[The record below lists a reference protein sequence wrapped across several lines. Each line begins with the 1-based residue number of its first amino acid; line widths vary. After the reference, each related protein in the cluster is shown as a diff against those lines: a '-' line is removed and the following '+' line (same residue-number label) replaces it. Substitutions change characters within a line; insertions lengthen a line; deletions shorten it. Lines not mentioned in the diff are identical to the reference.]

1 MACQLSK
8 GFCYFYCNPKSAI
21 WVGESGCFG
30 LKTALAYN
38 ERKVLQ
44 GGLWMKERQVAVVD
58 IGSNTVR
65 LVIYRIT
72 ELNDFHELQNVKLPA
87 QLYQYL

>member
-1 MACQLSK
+1 
-8 GFCYFYCNPKSAI
+8 
-21 WVGESGCFG
+21 
-30 LKTALAYN
+30 
-38 ERKVLQ
+38 
-44 GGLWMKERQVAVVD
+44 MKERQVAVVD

-87 QLYQYL
+87 QLYQYLEADGNLSEAGIKQLIEVIQLFQKSWPITNWMA

>member
-1 MACQLSK
+1 
-8 GFCYFYCNPKSAI
+8 
-21 WVGESGCFG
+21 
-30 LKTALAYN
+30 
-38 ERKVLQ
+38 
-44 GGLWMKERQVAVVD
+44 MKERQVAVVD

-87 QLYQYL
+87 QLYQYLEADAISVRPGSSN